1 MALTFTVDSFVGVTG
16 SSCVSGTISGSF
28 SGSACG
34 YTGSLTN
41 FSGVLTGYISGNYY
55 ETVNRYLTNY
65 KSFLKRSI
73 LKFDLS
79 SISASISSGDIADP
93 KFILNLKTVESTEV
107 PSDYK
112 IYAFPISQSWD
123 MGIGT
128 IAAGG
133 GLSGI
138 NWKYRK
144 YPDTSSVWYPNI
156 DMEANIS
163 GVNYLDYASTA
174 SFKKGGGTWYYS
186 APISTSNNAS
196 QSFCSNVSGAS
207 YICTQSFSYST
218 SDIKLDITKICQ
230 AWICGCIP
238 NEGIILLTSDE
249 LNPNATSNLKFFS
262 RETNT
267 IYSPYIDVQWPDFT
281 FDTGSLS
288 PITSSLGV
296 SISIKNLKKE
306 YKSGSKVKFTVFA
319 REQNPKKQFSS
330 FQSTYLN
337 PKYLPTSSFYSIK
350 DNESEEVIIGF
361 DDYTKLSCDAYGNYF
376 YLDTTGLPQER
387 YYRILI
393 KTELSDGSIQIFDNG
408 DVFKIVR

>member
-1 MALTFTVDSFVGVTG
+1 MALTFKVDSFVGITG
-16 SSCVSGTISGSF
+16 STCVSGTLSGSF
-28 SGSACG
+28 TGSAVG

-41 FSGVLTGYISGNYY
+41 FSGVIGGYISGNYY

-79 SISASISSGDIADP
+79 SISASISSGDISFP
-93 KFILNLKTVESTEV
+93 KFILNLKTVKSTEI
-107 PSDYK
+107 PLDYK
-112 IYAFPISQSWD
+112 IYAFPVSQSWD

-133 GLSGI
+133 GVSGV
-138 NWKYRK
+138 NWLYRK

-156 DMEANIS
+156 DMDMNIS
-163 GVNYLDYASTA
+163 GVNYLDYSSTA
-174 SFKKGGGTWYYS
+174 SFTKGGGTWYYS
-186 APISTSNNAS
+186 APVSTSNNVS
-196 QSFCSNVSGAS
+196 QSFCSDISGAS
-207 YICTQSFSYST
+207 YICTQSFNYST

-267 IYSPYIDVQWPDFT
+267 IYSPYIDVQWSDFV
-281 FDTGSLS
+281 FNTGSLS
-288 PITSSLGV
+288 PVTASLGV
-296 SISIKNLKKE
+296 SISIKGLKKE
-306 YKSGSKVKFTVFA
+306 YKSGSKVKFTVFS
-319 REQNPKKQFSS
+319 REQNPKKQFTS
-330 FQSTYLN
+330 FQTSYLT

-350 DNESEEVIIGF
+350 DNESEEEVIGF
-361 DDYTKLSCDAYGNYF
+361 DDYTKLSCDEYGNYF

-408 DVFKIVR
+408 DTFKVVR